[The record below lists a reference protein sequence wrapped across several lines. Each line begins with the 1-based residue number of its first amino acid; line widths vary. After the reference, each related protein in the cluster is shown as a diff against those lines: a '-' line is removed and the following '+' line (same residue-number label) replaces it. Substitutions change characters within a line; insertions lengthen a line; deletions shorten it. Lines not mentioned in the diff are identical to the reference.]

1 MYNVSVSLDSKIYKI
16 KNKIIKV
23 NQTLKI
29 WSYFTNLHI
38 SIRLNIVSWFVNIF
52 SQYAT
57 YLLLIN

>member
-1 MYNVSVSLDSKIYKI
+1 MYNVSVSLDSKKI

-29 WSYFTNLHI
+29 LSYFTNLHI

-57 YLLLIN
+57 HLLLID